1 MKETSKIIIVLTGI
15 IIVIITTLTI
25 LININ
30 KSEKEDN
37 DLNNSGTLIDQI
49 GVEGSSD
56 IISNTTGEDQNYNQI
71 ERDNSISTYYQ
82 LYDYLKQ
89 YFNNIKEKKSAD
101 LYYIADNT
109 YLEEN
114 KLTEN
119 NIITF
124 LSKYN
129 NVDKVEINDV
139 YVKKESNLK
148 EVYFI
153 KISVNSSEIL
163 YFIYAVDNYPI
174 EELYEASRYSFN
186 MCTEE
191 EYTNYINGKEE
202 YKSILI
208 KNNGHNSVSFSK
220 LNEED
225 IAIRYFIDFNS
236 KISKNPKEAYNLLSS
251 EYREKKFT
259 NYDEF
264 LKYINTNELTNSAKK
279 IMSKELNKGYA
290 TIQEVI
296 TDQDNNKF
304 IINFNYKQYEI
315 MLDDYTILS
324 DKDKAEYNELSSEEK
339 VGKNIER
346 FIDMINDRDYYQAY
360 SKLSKQFKES
370 KFKDQSS
377 FEEYI
382 KENIFQKN
390 DKVNMVLDRQEVEA
404 NGEVYVVKARLSGF
418 AVTKYDNVG
427 DVGLTVIMKLLNNY
441 DYELSFSV

>member
-30 KSEKEDN
+30 KSENEDN
-37 DLNNSGTLIDQI
+37 DLNNSGSLIDKI
-49 GVEGSSD
+49 DVEGSSD

-109 YLEEN
+109 YLEKN

-129 NVDKVEINDV
+129 NVEKIEINDV

-296 TDQDNNKF
+296 TDQNNNKF

-404 NGEVYVVKARLSGF
+404 NGEVYIVKARLSGF

>member
-1 MKETSKIIIVLTGI
+1 MKEISKVIIVLTVI
-15 IIVIITTLTI
+15 VIVIITTLTI

-37 DLNNSGTLIDQI
+37 DLNNSGSLIDKI
-49 GVEGSSD
+49 DVEGSSD
-56 IISNTTGEDQNYNQI
+56 IISNTTGEDKNYNQI

-129 NVDKVEINDV
+129 NVEKIEINDV

-220 LNEED
+220 LYDEY

-236 KISKNPKEAYNLLSS
+236 KKSKNTKEAYNLLSS

-296 TDQDNNKF
+296 TDQNNNKF
-304 IINFNYKQYEI
+304 IINFDYKQYEI

-324 DKDKAEYNELSSEEK
+324 DKDKAQYNELSSEEK